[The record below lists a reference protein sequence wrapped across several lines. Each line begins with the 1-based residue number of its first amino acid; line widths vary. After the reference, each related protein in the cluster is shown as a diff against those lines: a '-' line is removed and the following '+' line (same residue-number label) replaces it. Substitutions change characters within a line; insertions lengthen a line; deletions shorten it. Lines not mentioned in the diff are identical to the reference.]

1 MAEEGARTRGAH
13 CTSVDAA
20 FKFRNGKGQV
30 ELALVEWKYT
40 ESYRRKRTPEP
51 EKDRVRTQ
59 RYGRLYAAEGG
70 PLHQRIPL
78 HLLFDARTRLIGA
91 FTLAVC
97 LAAVLFALWAAKY
110 TTEKSYGE
118 YDVVFQE
125 AVTGLSVGSQVLY
138 SGISVGAVRTLSLMK
153 DDPRKVVARIRLNAE
168 TPVKTDTRA
177 KLTVTG
183 LTGTTVI
190 QLTGG
195 SPGAPILEG
204 AQGRRDDVPVIPSE
218 PSALQNIAATASEI
232 VDRVNQLLSDE
243 NVARVTRTLD
253 QLDQI
258 TGSISGEREEIA
270 SLIRNARAASEKLDQ
285 TLASADR
292 TINNLDQGLVKELP
306 ELVAK
311 LDRTLSQLESAS
323 QSADAILSD
332 NREAIAD
339 FSQDGLAQVGPTM
352 RQLRGLIR
360 ELDDLANRLEDNPA
374 GFLLG
379 KEQPEEFE
387 P

>member
-1 MAEEGARTRGAH
+1 METRANH
-13 CTSVDAA
+13 V
-20 FKFRNGKGQV
+20 
-30 ELALVEWKYT
+30 
-40 ESYRRKRTPEP
+40 
-51 EKDRVRTQ
+51 
-59 RYGRLYAAEGG
+59 
-70 PLHQRIPL
+70 
-78 HLLFDARTRLIGA
+78 LIGA

-204 AQGRRDDVPVIPSE
+204 GRGRGPVPVIPSE

-232 VDRVNQLLSDE
+232 VDRVNSLLSDA
-243 NVARVTRTLD
+243 NVERVTRTLD
-253 QLDQI
+253 QLDQV
-258 TGSISGEREEIA
+258 TGSLAAEKEEIA
-270 SLIRNARAASEKLDQ
+270 ALLRNARAASEKLDR

-292 TINNLDQGLVKELP
+292 TISNLDANLVQELP
-306 ELVAK
+306 ALVAK
-311 LDRTLSQLESAS
+311 LDRTLSSLESAGK
-323 QSADAILSD
+323 SAEGILGD
-332 NREAIAD
+332 NREAIGD
-339 FSQDGLAQVGPTM
+339 FAQDGLQQVGPTL
-352 RQLRGLIR
+352 RQLRSLIR
-360 ELDDLANRLEDNPA
+360 ELDDLVERVEGNPA
-374 GFLLG
+374 GVILG
-379 KEQPEEFE
+379 REQPEEFE

>member
-1 MAEEGARTRGAH
+1 METRANH
-13 CTSVDAA
+13 V
-20 FKFRNGKGQV
+20 
-30 ELALVEWKYT
+30 
-40 ESYRRKRTPEP
+40 
-51 EKDRVRTQ
+51 
-59 RYGRLYAAEGG
+59 
-70 PLHQRIPL
+70 
-78 HLLFDARTRLIGA
+78 LIGA

-204 AQGRRDDVPVIPSE
+204 GRGRGPVPVIPSE

-232 VDRVNQLLSDE
+232 VDRVNSLLSDD
-243 NVARVTRTLD
+243 NVERVTRTLD
-253 QLDQI
+253 QLDQV
-258 TGSISGEREEIA
+258 TGSLAAEKEEIA
-270 SLIRNARAASEKLDQ
+270 ALLRNARAASETLDR

-292 TINNLDQGLVKELP
+292 TISNLDANLVQELP
-306 ELVAK
+306 ALVAK
-311 LDRTLSQLESAS
+311 LDRTLSSLESAGK
-323 QSADAILSD
+323 SAEGILGD
-332 NREAIAD
+332 NREAIGD
-339 FSQDGLAQVGPTM
+339 FAQDGLQQVGPTL
-352 RQLRGLIR
+352 RQLRSLIR
-360 ELDDLANRLEDNPA
+360 ELDDLVERVEGNPA
-374 GFLLG
+374 GVILG
-379 KEQPEEFE
+379 REQPEEFE

>member
-1 MAEEGARTRGAH
+1 METRANH
-13 CTSVDAA
+13 V
-20 FKFRNGKGQV
+20 
-30 ELALVEWKYT
+30 
-40 ESYRRKRTPEP
+40 
-51 EKDRVRTQ
+51 
-59 RYGRLYAAEGG
+59 
-70 PLHQRIPL
+70 
-78 HLLFDARTRLIGA
+78 LIGA

-204 AQGRRDDVPVIPSE
+204 GRGRGPVPVIPSE

-232 VDRVNQLLSDE
+232 VDRVNSLLSDA
-243 NVARVTRTLD
+243 NVERVTRTLD
-253 QLDQI
+253 QLDQV
-258 TGSISGEREEIA
+258 TGSLAAEKEEIA
-270 SLIRNARAASEKLDQ
+270 ALLRNARAASEKLDR
-285 TLASADR
+285 TLANADR
-292 TINNLDQGLVKELP
+292 TITHLDEGLVQELP
-306 ELVAK
+306 ALVAK
-311 LDRTLSQLESAS
+311 LDRTLSSLESAGK
-323 QSADAILSD
+323 SAEGILGD
-332 NREAIAD
+332 NREAIGD
-339 FSQDGLAQVGPTM
+339 FAQDGLQQVGPTL
-352 RQLRGLIR
+352 RQLRSLIR
-360 ELDDLANRLEDNPA
+360 ELDDLVERVEGNPA
-374 GFLLG
+374 GVILG
-379 KEQPEEFE
+379 REQPEEFE

>member
-1 MAEEGARTRGAH
+1 METRANH
-13 CTSVDAA
+13 V
-20 FKFRNGKGQV
+20 
-30 ELALVEWKYT
+30 
-40 ESYRRKRTPEP
+40 
-51 EKDRVRTQ
+51 
-59 RYGRLYAAEGG
+59 
-70 PLHQRIPL
+70 
-78 HLLFDARTRLIGA
+78 LIGA

-195 SPGAPILEG
+195 SPGAPNLEG
-204 AQGRRDDVPVIPSE
+204 GRGRGPVPVIPSE

-232 VDRVNQLLSDE
+232 VDRVNSLLSDA
-243 NVARVTRTLD
+243 NVERVTRTLD
-253 QLDQI
+253 QLDQV
-258 TGSISGEREEIA
+258 TGSLAAEKEEIA
-270 SLIRNARAASEKLDQ
+270 ALLRNARAASEKLDR
-285 TLASADR
+285 TLANADR
-292 TINNLDQGLVKELP
+292 TITHLDEGLVQELP
-306 ELVAK
+306 ALVAK
-311 LDRTLSQLESAS
+311 LDRTLSSLESAGK
-323 QSADAILSD
+323 SADGILTD
-332 NREAIAD
+332 NRQALSEFA
-339 FSQDGLAQVGPTM
+339 QDGLGQVGPTM
-352 RQLRGLIR
+352 RQLRGLVR
-360 ELDDLANRLEDNPA
+360 ELDDLVERIEGNPA

-379 KEQPEEFE
+379 KEKPEEFE

>member
-1 MAEEGARTRGAH
+1 METRANH
-13 CTSVDAA
+13 V
-20 FKFRNGKGQV
+20 
-30 ELALVEWKYT
+30 
-40 ESYRRKRTPEP
+40 
-51 EKDRVRTQ
+51 
-59 RYGRLYAAEGG
+59 
-70 PLHQRIPL
+70 
-78 HLLFDARTRLIGA
+78 LIGA

-153 DDPRKVVARIRLNAE
+153 DDPRKVVARIRLNAD

-204 AQGRRDDVPVIPSE
+204 ARGRRDEVPVIPSE

-232 VDRVNQLLSDE
+232 VDRVNLLLSDK
-243 NVARVTRTLD
+243 NVEKVTRMINQLEEVTGTLAGEK
-253 QLDQI
+253 QQI
-258 TGSISGEREEIA
+258 AELLRS
-270 SLIRNARAASEKLDQ
+270 ARAAAEKLDK

-292 TINNLDQGLVKELP
+292 TITNLDEGLVQELP
-306 ELVAK
+306 ALVAK
-311 LDRTLSQLESAS
+311 LDRTLTSLESAGK
-323 QSADAILSD
+323 SADGILTD
-332 NREAIAD
+332 NREAIGEFA
-339 FSQDGLAQVGPTM
+339 QDGLGQVGPTM
-352 RQLRGLIR
+352 RQLRSLIR
-360 ELDDLANRLEDNPA
+360 ELDGLAERMEGNPA

-379 KEQPEEFE
+379 KEKPEEFE